1 MSKPL
6 TQIEK
11 LQRYN
16 ELIRKQTGKVVR
28 PARFDGYKNLLNK
41 YGTSKDTTEHYFYA
55 QDADVNDDQLT
66 ILYEGNGL
74 FSKIIDA
81 PAEEAVKHGFELKD
95 LADQDIEAFYS
106 DALDEL
112 DWEESAI
119 TAVKWARLFGG
130 SIIVMLIDDGR
141 GIEEPLDWKNIRS
154 IDDMRVYER
163 AIIQPD
169 YTSMFHYEHEDP
181 FRTRGSRL
189 GMPERFYVTSRWG
202 SFCVHESRCL
212 VFQNGVLPENT
223 SNSIYQIWGVPEYF
237 RLKRALRDAE
247 VAHGSA
253 TKLLDRSVQAVYKM
267 KNLAE
272 ELATEEGEDRVLR
285 RLQTIDMARGLL
297 NSITIDAEGEEYD
310 FRQFSY
316 SGVSEVIDTTCN
328 FLSALTSIPQTI
340 LFGRS
345 PAGMNATGESD
356 LENWYNYVERL
367 QKRMLRS
374 NLRYLLAIIFQAGI
388 NAGDIDEVPD
398 IKVQFSP
405 LWSMSDME
413 QADLDLKKVQIQ
425 QTRASIACQYIDADV
440 LDPTEVR
447 KKLADSDEF
456 DIETMLDEYTDDE
469 LFPEDMMQGGDEEQ
483 NPMAAMMAQMGGGN
497 QAVTEANSA
506 EGNNPSQQGEKPS
519 DSQTTTPQEEL
530 NPTVDIQERNKP
542 EDSNAPASE
551 PAATKLPQ
559 DKSAE
564 EQKTAEENTKEYF
577 KNIDLAQYD
586 EAEVKRPFRAD
597 DDNDSERYGVGVY
610 VVKNGKILCGT
621 RMTDTGKGQVAG
633 PGGHVHIGETPE
645 QAAIRETEEEFGIT
659 PTDLMYIGK
668 GGTDAYGVKPYVFL
682 CTEYNGRIRCKDGEM
697 ADPKWITTRG
707 LKKKDLF
714 DPFASGI
721 NLVISTLS
729 GEIPIDNGVASGTIS
744 LRENHDGGP
753 GSGNH
758 GHAGVPGQIGGS
770 APNGIQSVDDKYF
783 PSGDNAWRRDRNQG
797 WNKERD
803 AYLSDKGFGPDK
815 VKQLTGLIQA
825 QIHAESDAS
834 ERFSAFAK
842 ENPDFIKAVAS
853 FEIKAASL
861 RKEDE
866 LRDMQKTL
874 DAAKENLEE
883 AKANPY
889 NLSKEDNEW
898 QIESAAEKVEYAETM
913 LDQMKAK
920 PITLYRKG
928 DYEKSCLSFTTDRDG
943 VILNKGSENESYLFP
958 DHEDTLN
965 DLVAKGIVPVCGFGA
980 FENFYSGESS
990 EVICLKIESQEEPK
1004 KKATSYGKTV
1014 ERLTGKKTSDGVE
1027 IKDVSHHALQRTTQ
1041 RRISNGRIEKALSQ
1055 GVVSEGSTQG
1065 TRYYD
1070 YDGSRVVVNVD
1081 TGTIVT
1087 VMWRMK

>member
-55 QDADVNDDQLT
+55 QETDVNDDQLT

-130 SIIVMLIDDGR
+130 SIIVMLINDGR
-141 GIEEPLDWKNIRS
+141 GIDEPLDWKNIRS

-247 VAHGSA
+247 VAHGTA

-374 NLRYLLAIIFQAGI
+374 NLRYLLAIIFQAGV

-425 QTRASIACQYIDADV
+425 QTRAGIAVQYIQAEV

-447 KKLADSDEF
+447 KKLADSEEF

-469 LFPEDMMQGGDEEQ
+469 LFPEDMMQGGEEEQ
-483 NPMAAMMAQMGGGN
+483 DPMAAMMAQMGGGN
-497 QAVTEANSA
+497 QAVTETNPA
-506 EGNNPSQQGEKPS
+506 EGDNPSQQVEKPS
-519 DSQTTTPQEEL
+519 DSQTATPQKEL
-530 NPTVDIQERNKP
+530 NPTVDIQERNTP
-542 EDSNAPASE
+542 EDTNAPASE

-577 KNIDLAQYD
+577 KSIDLSRYDDFDEEPASWITVNGNRIPLNEAGDVIGGQPKAFGGEGPIGTKAKQKYTSSETSINSSKVPAVFSKVKWKSGTTNIDIGGGKFDTAAEYLEPKGVKNLVYDPYNRSKEHNDKVIAQIGKQKADTATISNVLNVIEEKEARLEVLQNAKRSIKPGGECYVTVYEGNGSGTGKPTSKGYQLNRKLKDYLPEIREVFPNAKVKGGMIVASYDINAD
-586 EAEVKRPFRAD
+586 EADEIDQPYHAD
-597 DDNDSERYGVGVY
+597 DKADSKRNGVGVY
-610 VVKNGKILCGT
+610 VIQGGKVLVGR
-621 RMTDTGKGQVAG
+621 RMTDVGYGEVCG
-633 PGGHVHIGETPE
+633 PGGHIHVGETPK
-645 QAAIRETEEEFGIT
+645 QAAMRETEEEFGIV
-659 PTDLMYIGK
+659 PKDLMYIGK
-668 GGTDAYGVKPYVFL
+668 GTVDAYGVRPYLFL
-682 CTEYNGRIRCKDGEM
+682 CTEYEGSIQCKDHEM
-697 ADPKWITTRG
+697 SNPRFVSLG
-707 LKKKDLF
+707 SLKNANLF
-714 DPFASGI
+714 DPFESGI
-721 NLVISTLS
+721 
-729 GEIPIDNGVASGTIS
+729 
-744 LRENHDGGP
+744 
-753 GSGNH
+753 
-758 GHAGVPGQIGGS
+758 
-770 APNGIQSVDDKYF
+770 
-783 PSGDNAWRRDRNQG
+783 
-797 WNKERD
+797 
-803 AYLSDKGFGPDK
+803 
-815 VKQLTGLIQA
+815 
-825 QIHAESDAS
+825 
-834 ERFSAFAK
+834 AK
-842 ENPDFIKAVAS
+842 
-853 FEIKAASL
+853 
-861 RKEDE
+861 
-866 LRDMQKTL
+866 
-874 DAAKENLEE
+874 
-883 AKANPY
+883 
-889 NLSKEDNEW
+889 
-898 QIESAAEKVEYAETM
+898 
-913 LDQMKAK
+913 
-920 PITLYRKG
+920 
-928 DYEKSCLSFTTDRDG
+928 
-943 VILNKGSENESYLFP
+943 
-958 DHEDTLN
+958 
-965 DLVAKGIVPVCGFGA
+965 
-980 FENFYSGESS
+980 
-990 EVICLKIESQEEPK
+990 
-1004 KKATSYGKTV
+1004 
-1014 ERLTGKKTSDGVE
+1014 
-1027 IKDVSHHALQRTTQ
+1027 
-1041 RRISNGRIEKALSQ
+1041 
-1055 GVVSEGSTQG
+1055 VVSAI
-1065 TRYYD
+1065 
-1070 YDGSRVVVNVD
+1070 
-1081 TGTIVT
+1081 TG
-1087 VMWRMK
+1087 REDK